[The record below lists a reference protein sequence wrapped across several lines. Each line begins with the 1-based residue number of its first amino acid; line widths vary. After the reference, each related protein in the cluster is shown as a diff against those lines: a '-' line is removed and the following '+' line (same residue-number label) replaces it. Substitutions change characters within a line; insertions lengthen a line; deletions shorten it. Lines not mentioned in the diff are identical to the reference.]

1 MVSQSLVIM
10 WIYIEV
16 RQMTKVCGKRYFDN
30 FCESYRGGGGVFVI
44 FSQLPKMMRFGDEGC
59 QLGLLLII

>member
-10 WIYIEV
+10 WIYIKV
-16 RQMTKVCGKRYFDN
+16 RQMTKACGKRDFDN
-30 FCESYRGGGGVFVI
+30 FCESCGGGVFVA
-44 FSQLPKMMRFGDEGC
+44 FSQLPKMMRFGDEGH